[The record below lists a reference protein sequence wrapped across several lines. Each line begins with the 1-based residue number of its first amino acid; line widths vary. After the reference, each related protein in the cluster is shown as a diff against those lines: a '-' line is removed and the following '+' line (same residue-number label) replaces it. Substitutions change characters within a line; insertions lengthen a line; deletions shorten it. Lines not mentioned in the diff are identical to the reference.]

1 MALFVFSGFANRDV
15 GFTYQDRAVEAPL
28 DYKLR
33 IVVTYVRLE
42 KPGRTELPDGDHLVV
57 ILARAD
63 ARQDGLL

>member
-1 MALFVFSGFANRDV
+1 MALFVFPGFANRDV
-15 GFTYQDRAVEAPL
+15 GFTYQDRTVEAQL

-33 IVVTYVRLE
+33 IVVTYVRLD

-57 ILARAD
+57 FLARAD